1 MASVLTRSI
10 HVTRRVRGTPE
21 QLFDAWLDADV
32 ARRWLFATATE
43 PMTQV
48 EIDARVGGSF
58 RFVDDRRNV
67 EHTGIFLKIDPP
79 RRLVFKLSGDGD
91 ATALTRV
98 TVDIVRHLNNC
109 AVAVVHDGVPRARAR
124 YFADRWRGML
134 YGLDETLAS
143 PRAVRTR
150 RSPITS
156 HHPTIA
162 WRNAP

>member
-58 RFVDDRRNV
+58 ASS
-67 EHTGIFLKIDPP
+67 TIG
-79 RRLVFKLSGDGD
+79 
-91 ATALTRV
+91 V
-98 TVDIVRHLNNC
+98 TSSTP
-109 AVAVVHDGVPRARAR
+109 A
-124 YFADRWRGML
+124 FF
-134 YGLDETLAS
+134 
-143 PRAVRTR
+143 
-150 RSPITS
+150 
-156 HHPTIA
+156 
-162 WRNAP
+162 